1 MEKNITLQQ
10 SDIRVINAKQVQTS
24 ALLDG
29 MKKAATTPMEWFL
42 WWRRRGSNSRPYG
55 CEPYALPAELRPHTA
70 LLL

>member
-29 MKKAATTPMEWFL
+29 MKK
-42 WWRRRGSNSRPYG
+42 SRNRSDG
-55 CEPYALPAELRPHTA
+55 VVTA
-70 LLL
+70 VLFERA